1 MNRVIRILTVRS
13 YRRNKQI
20 TEEEIYVQSC

>member
-1 MNRVIRILTVRS
+1 MNRVIHILTVRS

-20 TEEEIYVQSC
+20 TEEEIYVKSC